1 MTTIAAGQS
10 GSYTFTELSNVTV
23 SLDSGEHALVVVLS
37 SAGDQLF
44 SDRASST
51 KTIGPFPTGAVLTV
65 TADGAAVDY
74 AVSTAKA
81 DGNFSSYTGKEAVS
95 YATDPLTGLD
105 VLDAGSREVVL
116 GSGLDFGATPI
127 APLHTFDAFDS
138 TAITTAAQY
147 YADID
152 AWAADLPQVTKTDLG
167 VSSDGLAA
175 NHLYEYKT
183 GTGPIKILIVCGA
196 HGPELTTSWAAYMW
210 FKALATSNSTL
221 FSMLRSRLTVSWIPT
236 GNPAQFR
243 GTRQNANGVDLNRN
257 YPFYWA
263 NYSTGTSGVGQ
274 ENYKGASALSEA
286 EPLAIKALIDSGG
299 IHAVMDLHSY
309 ENADSIYEL
318 MAAPPS
324 QFTLFN
330 RNQFNLARDAAIN
343 AFSLNYGST
352 FDVQQDATPN
362 LVNWATHYLTNTKAI
377 PYASAVLLEAR
388 KNIGG
393 STATNLTSDGATK
406 IGGFISSWVCSY
418 LATISHPVVQPNHSW
433 QLRRANEAAA
443 TSISSGGTMVDAT
456 SEAPL
461 SWDEAVPSVGVPRN
475 YVDCPVVTAGYI
487 DVSAEGTIE
496 GKGVAETIFIGIMVD
511 GVASANNRTSS
522 VSTNATSGNRFQW
535 AISHRIAVTTVDATY
550 IPRIQLA
557 FYRSGVGA
565 AASIKR
571 ARIRCTFVPGNAVAD
586 VPRI

>member
-1 MTTIAAGQS
+1 MNIINVGDPRTISLTAGQTIS
-10 GSYTFTELSNVTV
+10 VTTTGTITATCVSGLGLTAGATIGSIHGSTVFGSYSADGVIKLTATDRDGAYEVNTDTSAQIKSVAGTAGLAV
-23 SLDSGEHALVVVLS
+23 LDS
-37 SAGDQLF
+37 
-44 SDRASST
+44 
-51 KTIGPFPTGAVLTV
+51 
-65 TADGAAVDY
+65 
-74 AVSTAKA
+74 
-81 DGNFSSYTGKEAVS
+81 
-95 YATDPLTGLD
+95 
-105 VLDAGSREVVL
+105 
-116 GSGLDFGATPI
+116 GSGLDFGSTPI
-127 APLHTFDAFDS
+127 APLHTFPAFDS

-147 YADID
+147 YANID
-152 AWAADLPQVTKTDLG
+152 AWAAALPQVTKTDLG

-286 EPLAIKALIDSGG
+286 EPLAIKSLIDSRG

-309 ENADSIYEL
+309 ENADYIYEL

-324 QFTLFN
+324 QFVLFN
-330 RNQFNLARDAAIN
+330 RNQFVLARNAAIN
-343 AFSLNYGST
+343 AHALNYGST
-352 FDVQQDATPN
+352 FDSLQDVNPN

-393 STATNLTSDGATK
+393 STATNLTSEGATK

-418 LATISHPVVQPNHSW
+418 LTTISHPVVQPNHSW

-456 SEAPL
+456 SEAAF
-461 SWDEAVPSVGVPRN
+461 SWDEAVPSVSVPRN